1 MCMVLYYLYLLLPV
15 RRKDTQRYIYIY
27 RCLCLQRHM
36 GCIHVMMYVC
46 MHAVL
51 IYTHRSHRFV
61 HIDIYARS
69 LRHVWSELVF
79 VHTSF
84 QIHVS
89 GDERNSNAVGSKHV
103 GSCTIISVA
112 NSNQRIL
119 YSHLWWHPSCEWL
132 FEDHSRRRCYAK
144 ALLTSQLEHPRNWN
158 YQFS

>member
-1 MCMVLYYLYLLLPV
+1 
-15 RRKDTQRYIYIY
+15 
-27 RCLCLQRHM
+27 M

-89 GDERNSNAVGSKHV
+89 GDERNRMALEANTLAAVQSSQSRIAIRE
-103 GSCTIISVA
+103 SCTRICDGILVVNDFLRIIQDADVM
-112 NSNQRIL
+112 QKL
-119 YSHLWWHPSCEWL
+119 FSHLSWSTLGIETIN
-132 FEDHSRRRCYAK
+132 SRN
-144 ALLTSQLEHPRNWN
+144 L
-158 YQFS
+158 